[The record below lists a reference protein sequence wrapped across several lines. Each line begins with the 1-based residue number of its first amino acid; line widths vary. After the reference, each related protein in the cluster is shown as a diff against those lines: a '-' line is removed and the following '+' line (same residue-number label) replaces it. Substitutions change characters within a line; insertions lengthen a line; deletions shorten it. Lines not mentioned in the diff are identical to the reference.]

1 MSNKYILS
9 TSNKTKIKEFKEYFP
24 ELEIINGPDIKE
36 VLGTLDEVILY
47 KSLSAGKD
55 ILVEDTVLV
64 INNEVKVDIKWNV
77 DSIKEGDSLKWI
89 TSIGYNDGNQIFVS
103 RASINGI
110 ATKSKGQK
118 GFAFD
123 PYFIPLELIP
133 IYESNEIDIIEKD
146 SLTGLTLADLDKIG
160 KKKLFSA
167 RINALINFKN
177 KKFISVTNIN
187 DIVPWSGIYQNQ
199 N

>member
-1 MSNKYILS
+1 MSKYILS
-9 TSNKTKIKEFKEYFP
+9 TSNENKIKEFKEYFP
-24 ELEIINGPDIKE
+24 EIEVVNGPDLKE

-47 KSLSAGKD
+47 KSLEAGKN

-64 INNEVKVDIKWNV
+64 INDEIKVDIKWNV
-77 DSIKEGDSLKWI
+77 DSIKEGDSLNWI
-89 TSIGYNDGNQIFVS
+89 TSIGYNDGTNIYVS
-103 RASINGI
+103 RASIKGI
-110 ATKSKGQK
+110 ATKSKANK

-123 PYFIPLELIP
+123 PFFIPLELIP
-133 IYESNEIDIIEKD
+133 IYEHNGKDIIAED

-160 KKKLFSA
+160 MKKFFSA

-187 DIVPWSGIYQNQ
+187 DIIPWTGTYQNQ